1 LAENRR
7 PLLIIFL
14 VIFIDLLGFGL
25 VMPLLP
31 VYAKKL
37 GASGWS
43 IGLLLS
49 SFSAMQFLFA
59 PLWGRLSDRI
69 GRRPVLLVGLAGSVL
84 FYALFGYASNLA
96 DLTLMFVA
104 RIGAGIAGATIATAQ
119 AFIAD
124 STPPEKRT
132 AGMAIVGAAFGAGF
146 VFGPV
151 LGALSLWLFP
161 PDSSIG
167 ITGLP
172 GYLASAFSLVALILA
187 LVILPESL
195 KPGSRSAHRGWFSTS
210 DLARATATPGIA
222 SLLFVFFLATFAFA
236 MFESTIALFGQTV
249 FQLDFRENFL
259 LYAYFGFILV
269 LAQGGVRSMAKRMPP
284 TSIGWLGTL
293 FLLAGMLG
301 LVTSARLV
309 SKPVLYGSAIVLVAG
324 FAFLSTSSQSLLSTR
339 SRADEQGGILGL
351 NQSLSALARIL
362 GPLLGNIA
370 FGLHTTT
377 PYVLSAGM
385 MGIVLALYLRLP
397 KGDLQPPSAQAPS

>member
-1 LAENRR
+1 MADSRR
-7 PLLIIFL
+7 SLLIIFL

-37 GASGWS
+37 GASSWS

-49 SFSAMQFLFA
+49 SFSAMQFLFS
-59 PLWGRLSDRI
+59 PLWGRVSDRI
-69 GRRPVLLVGLAGSVL
+69 GRRPVLLVGLAGSAI
-84 FYALFGYASNLA
+84 FYALFGYASNLC
-96 DLTLMFVA
+96 DLSLMFIA

-146 VFGPV
+146 VFGPI
-151 LGALSLWLFP
+151 LGALCLWLVP
-161 PDSSIG
+161 PDTGTG

-172 GYLASAFSLVALILA
+172 GYLAAGFSLAALILA
-187 LVILPESL
+187 IAILPESL
-195 KPGSRSAHRGWFSTS
+195 QPGSRSAHRGWLGLG
-210 DLARATATPGIA
+210 DLSRATSVPGVA

-236 MFESTIALFGQTV
+236 TFESTIALFGQKV
-249 FQLDFRENFL
+249 FQLELRENFL

-269 LAQGGVRSMAKRMPP
+269 LAQGGVRSLAKRMAPQ
-284 TSIGWLGTL
+284 SIGLSGTIL
-293 FLLAGMLG
+293 LLAGMIG
-301 LVTSARLV
+301 LVASSQYTSRPILYIAAVILV
-309 SKPVLYGSAIVLVAG
+309 TG
-324 FAFLSTSSQSLLSTR
+324 FAFLTTSSQSLLSTR

-370 FGLHTTT
+370 FGLAPIL
-377 PYVLSAGM
+377 PYAASASLM
-385 MGIVLALYLRLP
+385 VIVIILYLRLP
-397 KGDLQPPSAQAPS
+397 RWQTSTSP